1 MLELVTLV
9 SFAVTQPVLW
19 AVGENPVFLVA
30 HDVAGMGVVWFA
42 LGALLVPSAALV
54 VMDLLCGL
62 LPDLWGEVA
71 SASLRGTLIA
81 LALVPT
87 LIHAVDPPPVVSIG
101 LLVVASVVAT
111 LLWLRSRFM
120 SRLVGVLWFAPLVF
134 VLFFVVASG
143 ARALAFGSEVPTATS
158 VGAGSDTSVVWLIF
172 DQLPLS
178 LLVDETGEIVE
189 ERYPNFAR
197 LARESTWFAGA
208 ATVSSSTAVDV
219 PAALSGM
226 VPDLEALPVVSDAP
240 NNLFT
245 LLGRTHRV
253 HAWETFTQLCPDSVC
268 REEETGPTPS
278 VSADTWVLTV
288 RKLFGDRLSDH
299 LVPSIDEGWAGFGS
313 LEPIDITIEG
323 EGTSIEALHALR
335 ARGDDRARIDE
346 FVSSVESS
354 RGPSVNYLHLEK
366 PHEPLLF
373 LPDGRTYGR
382 CECFTTDE
390 VGRWPQTAMTTQ
402 RLQAYLLQTIYA
414 DTILGRVLDALDA
427 SGERDDTI
435 LVVMSDHGAS
445 LLPGTQNRVLT
456 KSSADDILPVPVFI
470 RVPGRPE
477 GVRDDRQVQ
486 ITSILPTVLDA
497 LGVDWQAM
505 DLDGVSLFD
514 PEARIPEPV
523 VLGRFINWGPTDRA
537 EPSRSPVVAWIR
549 DLFPDV
555 GNPYVF
561 GPGASLVGTSIADTS
576 IEESSAGAL
585 LETPTVL
592 AGRVARHHV
601 PAQVNG
607 EITGIDEEID
617 VVVAV
622 DDIVVGSGWAF
633 FEDHWRISI
642 MIDPELLDD
651 GGPGR
656 VRLFEMTSS
665 GLEEMAITER

>member
-1 MLELVTLV
+1 MRAYVSGDRERGRVWRLLELVTLV

-30 HDVAGMGVVWFA
+30 HDVSGMGVVWFA
-42 LGALLVPSAALV
+42 LAALLLPTAVFV
-54 VMDLLCGL
+54 IIDLLSDL
-62 LPDLWGEVA
+62 LPDPWRDVA
-71 SASLRGTLIA
+71 GASLRGILIA
-81 LALVPT
+81 FALVPT
-87 LIHAVDPPPVVSIG
+87 LIHAANPPPVVSIA

-111 LLWLRSRFM
+111 LLWLRSRFV
-120 SRLVGVLWFAPLVF
+120 SKLVSALWFAPLVF
-134 VLFFVVASG
+134 VLYFVVASG
-143 ARALAFGSEVPTATS
+143 ARALAFGSEDPVISSA
-158 VGAGSDTSVVWLIF
+158 GASSDTSVVWLIF

-189 ERYPNFAR
+189 GRYPNFAR

-208 ATVSSSTAVDV
+208 MTVSSSTAVDV
-219 PAALSGM
+219 PAALTGK

-240 NNLFT
+240 TNLFT

-268 REEETGPTPS
+268 REEDTIPSPS
-278 VSADTWVLTV
+278 VGADTWVLAV

-299 LVPSIDEGWAGFGS
+299 LVPSIEEGWAGFGS

-335 ARGDDRARIDE
+335 ARGDDRPRIDE
-346 FVSSVESS
+346 FVSSIESS
-354 RGPSVNYLHLEK
+354 TGPSVNYLHLEK

-382 CECFTTDE
+382 CECFAVDE
-390 VGRWPQTAMTTQ
+390 VGRWPDTAMTTQ
-402 RLQAYLLQTIYA
+402 RLQGYLLQTIYA

-427 SGERDDTI
+427 SGERDDTV

-477 GVRDDRQVQ
+477 GVRDGRQIQ

-497 LGVDWQAM
+497 LGVEWQTM
-505 DLDGVSLFD
+505 DLDGVSLLD
-514 PEARIPEPV
+514 PAIQIPEPV
-523 VLGRFINWGPTDRA
+523 VLGRFISWGPEDRA

-555 GNPYVF
+555 GNPYV
-561 GPGASLVGTSIADTS
+561 
-576 IEESSAGAL
+576 
-585 LETPTVL
+585 
-592 AGRVARHHV
+592 
-601 PAQVNG
+601 
-607 EITGIDEEID
+607 
-617 VVVAV
+617 
-622 DDIVVGSGWAF
+622 
-633 FEDHWRISI
+633 
-642 MIDPELLDD
+642 
-651 GGPGR
+651 
-656 VRLFEMTSS
+656 
-665 GLEEMAITER
+665 